1 MRLREDTETAAGA
14 ALKIYVPKDADRAGR
29 AYLSRFWRRQG
40 RYAES
45 DRRRYGRGVRNIRSR
60 EGIERIPGGRHKTN
74 GFQKSSVFV

>member
-45 DRRRYGRGVRNIRSR
+45 DRRR
-60 EGIERIPGGRHKTN
+60 
-74 GFQKSSVFV
+74 